1 MEEVIILIPYDEL
14 TDFDFQILLAVYEH
28 QPVTLEDLAGILP
41 GHHALNLR
49 VEMLSRCDMM
59 VLSRGPALP
68 RPGTS
73 YLESDG
79 ESITITEHGIK
90 AVEDWR
96 LQCLKDSRAL
106 WEGRFWKLGPIII
119 SILALAVATISL
131 LQALK
136 WIDIAK

>member
-1 MEEVIILIPYDEL
+1 MIPYDEL

-28 QPVTLEDLAGILP
+28 QPVTIKDLACILP

-49 VEMLSRCDMM
+49 IDILSMCDMM
-59 VLSRGPALP
+59 TGPRGLALP

-73 YLESDG
+73 YLELDG

-90 AVEDWR
+90 AVEDWK
-96 LQCLKDSRAL
+96 LQCLKDNRAL

-119 SILALAVATISL
+119 SLIALIKSFWPEITAIWQV
-131 LQALK
+131 LQQGQ
-136 WIDIAK
+136 